1 MENQIDGFIWSG
13 YEWSIEDNVAYFVD
27 AEKDILCEL
36 DLKTSEC
43 GGLAVMP
50 NKLPENFMLNTR
62 CLKINNEIFCMPCF
76 GDRIWIYNCEDS
88 SFNFIKLKK
97 PERYSLYMEYSWQI
111 NDKVVSVSRD
121 YVR

>member
-62 CLKINNEIFCMPCF
+62 CLKINNEIFACHVLAIEF
-76 GDRIWIYNCEDS
+76 GYTIVKIRHLTLLS
-88 SFNFIKLKK
+88 
-97 PERYSLYMEYSWQI
+97 
-111 NDKVVSVSRD
+111 
-121 YVR
+121 